1 MGDCIFKHNQIS
13 YFYTTKSQEQKNS
26 ADSPYRPL
34 PHPPAQALLPP
45 PPTQP
50 PLPLGRSDNT
60 AGEQIVSSS
69 GHIRDVYSE
78 GSPDVLSKK
87 QTAPLLFM
95 SIVII
100 LEMQCLLLFVEGKS
114 KNCKRLTQ
122 NTIFLFFLLLLLLG
136 FIGLNTFPFIGEQRP
151 ITTRFSSSEQNSM

>member
-1 MGDCIFKHNQIS
+1 MEIKWEIASSN
-13 YFYTTKSQEQKNS
+13 TTKSQEQKKKKKNS

-114 KNCKRLTQ
+114 KSCKLLTQ
-122 NTIFLFFLLLLLLG
+122 NTIFLFLLLLLLG
-136 FIGLNTFPFIGEQRP
+136 FIGLNTFRFIGEQRP
-151 ITTRFSSSEQNSM
+151 ITTRFNSS